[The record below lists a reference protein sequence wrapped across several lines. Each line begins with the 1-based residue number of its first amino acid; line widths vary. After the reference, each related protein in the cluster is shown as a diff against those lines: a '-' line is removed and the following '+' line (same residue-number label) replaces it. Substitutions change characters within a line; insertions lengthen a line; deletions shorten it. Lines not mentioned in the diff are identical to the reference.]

1 MVSVIAR
8 YSFLLQINLFI
19 YIYILFD
26 SAYTIYFYFVLFCF
40 VLFFCSVNLIDINEC
55 DSNPCQNNGE
65 CKNTLGSYYCVCP
78 LGFLGINCGSG
89 NSTIVHVINKAYRV
103 LQRKGFFFVTVGSL
117 SNSDSDGDGDGYEN
131 VT

>member
-19 YIYILFD
+19 FIYI
-26 SAYTIYFYFVLFCF
+26 FYFIPLTLFIFILFCF
-40 VLFFCSVNLIDINEC
+40 VFFCSVNLIDINEC

-78 LGFLGINCGSG
+78 RGFLGINCGSG

-103 LQRKGFFFVTVGSL
+103 LQRKDFFFVTVGSL
-117 SNSDSDGDGDGYEN
+117 NNNDSDGDGDGYEN